1 MKHGKCDICKKPK
14 AVLRVNGK
22 FRHSRCWQAYLEAE
36 EYFLVEN
43 NDLEGLKNYWRT
55 LEIYE
60 TEMKA
65 VQCCSKSV
73 YEVLKLTKNRGLA
86 LATSI

>member
-1 MKHGKCDICKKPK
+1 MKCDICQKPRAK
-14 AVLRVNGK
+14 VRVNSK
-22 FRHSRCWQAYLEAE
+22 FRHVRCWPAYSEAK
-36 EYFLVEN
+36 EYFVEEN
-43 NDLEGLKNYWRT
+43 NDWAGLGNYRRKLET
-55 LEIYE
+55 YE
-60 TEMKA
+60 REMRA

>member
-1 MKHGKCDICKKPK
+1 MKCDICKKPRAK
-14 AVLRVNGK
+14 VRVNGK
-22 FRHSRCWQAYLEAE
+22 FRHVRCWQAYLEAE
-36 EYFLVEN
+36 EYFLFEN
-43 NDLEGLKNYWRT
+43 NDRRGLRNYRRKLET
-55 LEIYE
+55 YE
-60 TEMKA
+60 REMQA